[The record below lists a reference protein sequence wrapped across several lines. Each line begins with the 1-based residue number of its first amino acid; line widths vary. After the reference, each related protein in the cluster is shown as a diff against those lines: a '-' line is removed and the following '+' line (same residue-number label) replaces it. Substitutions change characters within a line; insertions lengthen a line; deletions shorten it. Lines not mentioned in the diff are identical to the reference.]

1 MVEVDREMANNG
13 EAIEAASVDH
23 ENDLV
28 LEFDFT
34 GQRKT
39 VCSAVLCLASPVFR
53 GMLRAG
59 MKEAQ
64 QKSVKVEVAMPED
77 FELFYGLLLPGEWN
91 LDAVTENN
99 VDALLAISDY
109 YQVGFI
115 KKGCEKRL
123 LELPVTMGRL
133 LQAHRHGLVHQ
144 CERCINSLA
153 GKFTEKDL
161 VDIGKAAPDLLLLAS
176 QAVRREALSKQN
188 RIDQLEP
195 ALKKA
200 RTAYQEIRA
209 AAASFSEITKQ
220 TLEPKPLSTP
230 GLPPVYRQGPSSFC
244 VSQEQGDQLRAAR
257 TKLDAELRK
266 WGLGV

>member
-1 MVEVDREMANNG
+1 MHLASVQTRWK
-13 EAIEAASVDH
+13 AIEAASVDH

-28 LEFDFT
+28 LEFDFN

-39 VCSAVLCLASPVFR
+39 ACSAVLCLASPVFR

-230 GLPPVYRQGPSSFC
+230 GLYRQGPSSFC